1 MTSRHSSSVHARNM
15 TGTVS
20 TYAREAGAAVASGP
34 RPEPSADW
42 IGSLPE
48 EVRRAVHA
56 SMVRRTCRPGEI
68 IFAAGE
74 LSTAIYQIVS
84 GTVRFSDI
92 SADGRETLFVICGPG
107 ACFGNAS
114 AVMGGARVG
123 TAVAEEPTVLDCLS
137 KDAFDRLRD
146 QYPHIDRAL
155 VVWAFDHMRL
165 LLSRLQE
172 GQQMDL
178 RRRLAVQ
185 IVFLL
190 SYAGLAADGR
200 PRDLL
205 ELTQE
210 TLAASVGATRQA
222 ISKMLQ
228 DWSAD
233 GIVRYRYGRFQ
244 VLDRQ
249 RLSAVANSE
258 SA

>member
-1 MTSRHSSSVHARNM
+1 MTIRHSSSVHAQNM
-15 TGTVS
+15 TGAVS

-34 RPEPSADW
+34 RTEPSSDW

-48 EVRRAVHA
+48 EARRAIHA
-56 SMVRRTCRPGEI
+56 SMVRRTYRPGEI
-68 IFAAGE
+68 IFAEGE

-84 GTVRFSDI
+84 GTVRFSDV
-92 SADGRETLFVICGPG
+92 SAGGRETLYAICGPG
-107 ACFGNAS
+107 ACLGMAS
-114 AVMGGARVG
+114 AVVGGPRVG
-123 TAVAEEPTVLDCLS
+123 SAVAEEPTVLDCLS
-137 KDAFDRLRD
+137 KDAFERLRD
-146 QYPHIDRAL
+146 RHPLIDRAL
-155 VVWAFDHMRL
+155 VVWAFNHLRL
-165 LLSRLQE
+165 LLSRLHE

-178 RRRLAVQ
+178 RRRLAAQ

-190 SYAGLAADGR
+190 SYAGLATDGR

-233 GIVRYRYGRFQ
+233 GIVRYRYGRLQ

-249 RLSAVANSE
+249 RLSAVAKSE
-258 SA
+258 AA